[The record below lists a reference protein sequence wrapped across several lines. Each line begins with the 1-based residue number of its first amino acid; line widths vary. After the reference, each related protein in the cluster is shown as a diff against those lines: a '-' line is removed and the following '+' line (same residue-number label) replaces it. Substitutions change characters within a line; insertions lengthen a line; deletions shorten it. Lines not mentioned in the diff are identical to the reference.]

1 MKMFKTFIEQSK
13 DSLPLSHSKA
23 KSYMFLSKWKECQDF
38 VNKVK
43 NKKPLF
49 MVVIGSTET
58 ALIPGI
64 SAAGQNIEQLKLT
77 PALDADYLLLEKAG
91 KKKIPISPSGIPSPV
106 IISKAMIDLLEL
118 EVSVVDV
125 GAFEKPEGKYIDL
138 NMGPAKC
145 LTTGKALSPVQS
157 SFLFQKGEKLGSS
170 LSEHPYIVVGECVP
184 GGTTTALSVLCALG
198 VNAFDLVSSSFP
210 EGNNFWKNQ
219 TVKDALLSNSELF
232 ASISKNP
239 LKAAEYFGDP
249 MQIFVCGLLKGAMK
263 INLPVVLAG
272 GSQMLAVYF
281 LAKKLFGYSPN
292 DTVVA
297 TTSWVANDKNAKT
310 KRLAEL
316 CEAPLITSSI
326 KFENTNHQGLKAYEE
341 GHIKEGVGAGGLMI
355 VADLFKNVSEG
366 NIVAEIEKLYSATF
380 N

>member
-1 MKMFKTFIEQSK
+1 MFKTFIDQSK
-13 DSLPLSHSKA
+13 DPEPLSHSKT

-49 MVVIGSTET
+49 MLVIGSTET

-64 SAAGQNIEQLKLT
+64 SAAGHNIEQLKLT
-77 PALDADYLLLEKAG
+77 PALDADYLLLEEVG
-91 KKKIPISPSGIPSPV
+91 KRKIPISPSGVPSPV
-106 IISKAMIDLLEL
+106 IISKAMIDLLKL

-170 LSEHPYIVVGECVP
+170 LLDYPYVVLGECVP

-232 ASISKNP
+232 SSINKNP

-249 MQIFVCGLLKGAMK
+249 MQIFTCGFLKGTMK

-272 GSQMLAVYF
+272 GSQMLAIYF
-281 LAKKLFGYSPN
+281 LAKKLFGYNPY
-292 DTVVA
+292 DTVVT

-316 CEAPLITSSI
+316 CEAPLIASNI
-326 KFENTNHQGLKAYEE
+326 KFDNSSHQGLKAYEE

-355 VADLFKNVSEG
+355 IADLFKDVSGE
-366 NIVAEIEKLYSATF
+366 NIIAEIEKLYSSTF